1 MQKDI
6 GVGGFFLPKIY
17 QKDQKGVATCLD
29 EGKIDYADLTKWDF
43 PDEFLGF
50 ILQGNLLQFVDKT
63 YPNPRIK
70 NEIPIWFLITCQF
83 VMRLHQTGNY
93 NHLRY
98 LLNSGSILMRYGFNV
113 GRSIT
118 GFNEKNEK
126 PC

>member
-1 MQKDI
+1 MFKKNGETDVQKDI

-17 QKDQKGVATCLD
+17 QKGVATCLD

-83 VMRLHQTGNY
+83 IIRLHQTGNY
-93 NHLRY
+93 SHLCY
-98 LLNSGSILMRYGFNV
+98 LLNSDSIF
-113 GRSIT
+113 
-118 GFNEKNEK
+118 K
-126 PC
+126 